1 MNLSAAL
8 ALLALG
14 QGLPSSMNKS
24 LITLAD
30 GSAIAL
36 APPICYVSPMVEGFE
51 WSPNGRWLLVRS
63 LGISDFDPLKPSMP
77 RDVLTLVDVI
87 GRKSTVLHDRP
98 PTRMM
103 STSTFAGDDLI
114 LTVETQQIPS
124 GPNQREPGI
133 RSTAVLK
140 EAGGKQSW
148 QLYDS
153 GIRTGDDMRV
163 PWVLTAPKYG
173 YAVILDQTPTGEGRV
188 TFANIKSN
196 TRKPLAAGYMRF
208 EHDADGYLGQQV
220 FKDRRPNG
228 QFERIMPDG
237 TISTVPFK
245 PQKEASPAAFR
256 LMNSAAVHKI
266 GKKSENVAGWWLAS
280 NHPSD
285 FQFAIAVTDAD
296 RAELSPDAKSM
307 AYLTDGN
314 LFVRQIIPL
323 SKTDF
328 EELLIREEQNELMNK
343 AKQMATAIA
352 IYCADSD
359 DVFPAQEGFAD
370 KILPYVKSRSLM
382 DGFTYTFSAK
392 SATEIAEPS
401 KTEIGYAQGRRGRAV
416 AYADGHVRWFK
427 NP

>member
-1 MNLSAAL
+1 MNLSSML
-8 ALLALG
+8 ALLAIG
-14 QGLPSSMNKS
+14 QGLPLSMNRS
-24 LITLAD
+24 VVTLAD

-36 APPICYVSPMVEGFE
+36 APPICYVSPSVEAFE

-63 LGISDFDPLKPSMP
+63 MGISDYDPLKPSVP
-77 RDVLTLVDVI
+77 REVLTLVDVI
-87 GRKSTVLHDRP
+87 GRKSTVLYDRP
-98 PTRMM
+98 RSRMM

-114 LTVETQQIPS
+114 LTVETQQISS
-124 GPNQREPGI
+124 GPNQREPGV
-133 RSTAVLK
+133 RSTAILK

-153 GIRTGDDMRV
+153 GIRTGDAMTV
-163 PWVLTAPKYG
+163 PWVLAAPKHG
-173 YAVILDQTPTGEGRV
+173 YAVILDQSRTGEANI
-188 TFANIKSN
+188 TFASFKSN

-237 TISTVPFK
+237 TNTVVPFK
-245 PQKEASPAAFR
+245 SQKEGSPAAFR

-266 GKKSENVAGWWLAS
+266 GKKTENVAGWWLAS
-280 NHPSD
+280 NHPSE
-285 FQFAIAVTDAD
+285 FQFAMAVSDAD

-314 LFVRQIIPL
+314 LFVRQLIPL
-323 SKTDF
+323 SKDDF
-328 EELLIREEQNELMNK
+328 AELLIREEQNELMNK
-343 AKQMATAIA
+343 AKQMATAIQ
-352 IYCADSD
+352 IFCADSD
-359 DVFPAQEGFAD
+359 DVFPAQEGFAE
-370 KILPYVKSRSLM
+370 KIFPYVKSRSLM

-392 SATEIAEPS
+392 SATEIADPA

-416 AYADGHVRWFK
+416 AYADGHVKWFK